1 MGLVSSALAA
11 PKGMDISTKATEPA
25 RQSDRRVDDSK
36 WLSTLFSAA
45 VWRKGA
51 AVSDCVVSVEVGRR
65 MASAVPHASP
75 ASD

>member
-1 MGLVSSALAA
+1 MLTPDYIAYLENLPCNRA
-11 PKGMDISTKATEPA
+11 A
-25 RQSDRRVDDSK
+25 RQSDRRVDYSK